1 MTLDRRNFMKA
12 ALGGTAA
19 ATVAVA
25 LPPNKAQARDNK
37 SMPPKAVGLLF
48 DSTLC
53 IGCKACV
60 NSCKDANGMPAEFS
74 TPDKLWDT
82 PLDLSGKTLNV
93 IKSYAEGTSDVKD
106 REGNGYAFVKKS
118 CLHCVDPSCVS
129 ACPVTAMTKDPESG
143 IVSYDAD
150 KCIGCRYCVAACPF
164 GVPRFQYDTA
174 TPRIQKCQLCK
185 QHLASTDAERKYKFA
200 ACAQVCP
207 TGATLFGP
215 VELLKA
221 EAQRRLELEAGSAAV
236 YPRGQIET
244 PFPAHE
250 KPAPDYK
257 KRIYGDKEIGGTQML
272 LLAGVSFGKLGYPDL
287 PEQSYAAKSES
298 LQHSLYGG
306 MILPLVALA
315 GLAFAI
321 KRTAGAHKN
330 EEGE

>member
-19 ATVAVA
+19 VAA
-25 LPPNKAQARDNK
+25 ASAAPAPAQARDNK
-37 SMPPKAVGLLF
+37 QMPPKALGLLY

-60 NSCKDANGMPAEFS
+60 NACKDANGMPAEYS

-93 IKSYAEGTSDVKD
+93 IKAYAEGTSDVKD
-106 REGNGYAFVKKS
+106 QEGNGYAFVKKS

-129 ACPVTAMTKDPESG
+129 SCPVTAMSKDPENG
-143 IVSYDAD
+143 IVGYDPD

-164 GVPRFQYDTA
+164 GVPRFQYDTP

-185 QHLASTDAERKYKFA
+185 HRLPEGKFS
-200 ACAQVCP
+200 ACAEVCP

-221 EAQRRLELEAGSAAV
+221 EALRRLELEPGKAAV
-236 YPRGQIET
+236 YPRGNIES
-244 PFPAHE
+244 PFPSHE
-250 KPAPDYK
+250 KPAPEYK
-257 KRIYGDKEIGGTQML
+257 KRIYGEKEIGGTQMM
-272 LLAGVSFGKLGYPDL
+272 LLAGVSFAKLGYPDL
-287 PEQSYAAKSES
+287 PEKSFAAKSES
-298 LQHSLYGG
+298 LQHGLYGG

-315 GLAFAI
+315 GLAYAA
-321 KRTAGAHKN
+321 KRTTGAHKN
-330 EEGE
+330 EGEE

>member
-1 MTLDRRNFMKA
+1 
-12 ALGGTAA
+12 
-19 ATVAVA
+19 
-25 LPPNKAQARDNK
+25 
-37 SMPPKAVGLLF
+37 
-48 DSTLC
+48 
-53 IGCKACV
+53 V

-129 ACPVTAMTKDPESG
+129 ACPVTAMSKDPESG

-185 QHLASTDAERKYKFA
+185 QHLTSTDPERKYKFA

-257 KRIYGDKEIGGTQML
+257 KRIYGDKEIGGTQMM

-287 PEQSYAAKSES
+287 PERSYAAKSES

-315 GLAFAI
+315 GLAYAT
-321 KRTAGAHKN
+321 KRTAGAHKS

>member
-12 ALGGTAA
+12 ALGGSAA
-19 ATVAVA
+19 AAAAVSLAPNPA
-25 LPPNKAQARDNK
+25 LARDNK
-37 SMPPKAVGLLF
+37 QMPPKALGLLF

-60 NSCKDANGMPAEFS
+60 KSCKEANGMPAEFS

-129 ACPVTAMTKDPESG
+129 ACPVTAMSKDPETG
-143 IVSYDAD
+143 IVGYDPD

-185 QHLASTDAERKYKFA
+185 HLLPEGKFA
-200 ACAQVCP
+200 ACAEVCP

-221 EAQRRLELEAGSAAV
+221 EASRRLELEAGSAAV
-236 YPRGQIET
+236 YPRGNIES
-244 PFPAHE
+244 PFPSHE
-250 KPAPDYK
+250 KPAPEYK
-257 KRIYGDKEIGGTQML
+257 KRIYGEKEIGGTQMM
-272 LLAGVSFGKLGYPDL
+272 LLAGMSFGKLGYPDL
-287 PEQSYAAKSES
+287 PEQSFAAKSES
-298 LQHSLYGG
+298 LQHGLYGG

-315 GLAFAI
+315 GLAYAA
-321 KRTAGAHKN
+321 KRTVGTGS
-330 EEGE
+330 GEKGE